1 MIELARH
8 IEYLLLD
15 NDCVIV
21 PDLGGFIAHYQ
32 PARYDEVESLFIPPL
47 RTIGFNPQLTMNDG
61 LLIQSFMQA
70 YHTDYSDATRIIA
83 EKVKQL
89 KEILYTEG
97 ILEITGI
104 GTLNYTLYRTYE
116 FSPKENGILTPSLYG
131 LDCFQMSPLP
141 LETVESPIHTEDI
154 HPEEELPS
162 GKTIRMIPKW
172 LNHAAAIAI
181 AVIMFFVLSVPVDNT
196 YVDEGH
202 YASLGTI
209 SLFDAI
215 RSQSLA
221 TTLINNDVVTEQ
233 PQRVTEQ
240 YPKVVKVEKVAKAEE
255 PVKVEEIIPV
265 PEPAKVTQPQVVTK
279 VNKTVNVQKK
289 YFHIIV
295 ASLTTQ
301 SDAERMLR
309 KYHQSGYTEATIV
322 GNKERFR
329 IALYSY
335 GDKKIASKKLN
346 ELKQNDNFKSAWMF
360 TSKK

>member
-1 MIELARH
+1 M
-8 IEYLLLD
+8 
-15 NDCVIV
+15 
-21 PDLGGFIAHYQ
+21 
-32 PARYDEVESLFIPPL
+32 DEEH
-47 RTIGFNPQLTMNDG
+47 GQ
-61 LLIQSFMQA
+61 
-70 YHTDYSDATRIIA
+70 
-83 EKVKQL
+83 
-89 KEILYTEG
+89 
-97 ILEITGI
+97 
-104 GTLNYTLYRTYE
+104 
-116 FSPKENGILTPSLYG
+116 
-131 LDCFQMSPLP
+131 
-141 LETVESPIHTEDI
+141 
-154 HPEEELPS
+154 
-162 GKTIRMIPKW
+162 
-172 LNHAAAIAI
+172 
-181 AVIMFFVLSVPVDNT
+181 
-196 YVDEGH
+196 
-202 YASLGTI
+202 
-209 SLFDAI
+209 
-215 RSQSLA
+215 
-221 TTLINNDVVTEQ
+221 
-233 PQRVTEQ
+233 
-240 YPKVVKVEKVAKAEE
+240 VEKVAKAEE